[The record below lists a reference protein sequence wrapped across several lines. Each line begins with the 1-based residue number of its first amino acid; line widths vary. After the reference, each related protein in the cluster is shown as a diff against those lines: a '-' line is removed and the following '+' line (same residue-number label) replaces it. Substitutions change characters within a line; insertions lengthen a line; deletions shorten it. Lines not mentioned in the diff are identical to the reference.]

1 MAGLN
6 MGIEW
11 IIAIAA
17 FLLGGGAGAGITAKI
32 LKDKEPTVIV
42 DNSAAVIDAE
52 VAKELSNLDL
62 IEPICVAEFIE
73 TNGDGLC
80 RELFCWMQT
89 NSVTG
94 EASAIACDA
103 ISNVNNTITIR
114 EVCEA
119 VDPEAQAA
127 CYTLFRERK

>member
-1 MAGLN
+1 

-17 FLLGGGAGAGITAKI
+17 FLVGGGAGVGITAKL

-62 IEPICVAEFIE
+62 IEPICAAEFIE
-73 TNGDGLC
+73 VQGDGLC
-80 RELFCWMQT
+80 REMYCWAQT
-89 NSVTG
+89 NSTTG
-94 EASAIACDA
+94 EANGVACEA
-103 ISNVNNTITIR
+103 ISNINNTIAIR
-114 EVCEA
+114 VVCEA
-119 VDPEAQAA
+119 VEDETEKAG